1 MTDFPLLRMP
11 APQIDVRPRGGG
23 GGARLL
29 LPSRERQGR
38 RLQPTFQRLQD
49 VFDSGRDPLTLLVD
63 PAAIA
68 PERALAFEVAGT
80 VDDLARAVRNLPG
93 LEYLGDEALEFEP
106 DDDFGE
112 EDTRRGREGQ
122 RRDDRRIGGRLYL
135 TMPDTRALRQL
146 LGLWNQYQAGSRPS
160 DGNGPWFDLFR
171 RLRQVRVWGPE
182 DRIPDDTVAY
192 LNERLA
198 EGVDNVRLEVE
209 LWSSGSRHDSGR
221 ANQARLQQAW
231 SSFQQAVRAAKGE
244 IVHQASIPQIGYEAA
259 LVDMPTAGVRRLAE
273 RQEVGLA
280 ICDGAMLIKPQSTV
294 ACPTDAK
301 EAVAGSFVEPPPS
314 PEGPPVAAVLDG
326 VPVLAHRLLDRYIVF
341 DDPDDLAAQSVVAE
355 RVHGTEMAS
364 LVVHGDRNLNEAP
377 LRRAIYVRPV
387 LYAPG
392 GGRDEIT
399 QEDRLLVDT
408 IYRAVLRMR
417 ERDGDEPASAPEVFI
432 VNLSLGDSHRPFA
445 GPMSPWAR
453 LLDYL
458 AARFGILFIVSAG
471 NVAANLPVSAF
482 RGLTDLETASDLD
495 RQRGILEALGEQR
508 SQRTLL
514 SPAEALNPITV
525 GAWHEDAVGG
535 QAPDMIYRPYVDDGP
550 NITSAMGLGHNKVVK
565 PDIFMP
571 GGREHL
577 LPVSFGNGLV
587 VRAAERGRHFG
598 LKAAVPADGGQLDR
612 EGLTGGTSA
621 ATALATR
628 AAHRLFDA
636 LMDEENGGILR
647 GVAPLYYGVVVK
659 ALLVHRAR
667 WGEMGSVLDG
677 IYGPRGVGKH
687 VERKDNVAR
696 VLGYGLPAVEEALT
710 CAANR
715 ATLVGYG
722 EVSADGSAALFRVPL
737 PPSLERVTEP
747 RSVTLTLAWFSPVN
761 IHHRAYRRAKLE
773 IKPDNL
779 NVSAGVQ
786 RVPAQPSD
794 KSVPRGS
801 LFHVRYQGSL
811 AVPFVDDGHLSFYVF
826 CREQGGP
833 LDEPVRYGLAVTIE
847 AGGHFS
853 VYQELRQRL
862 EVQPLAPR

>member
-1 MTDFPLLRMP
+1 MV
-11 APQIDVRPRGGG
+11 DV
-23 GGARLL
+23 
-29 LPSRERQGR
+29 
-38 RLQPTFQRLQD
+38 
-49 VFDSGRDPLTLLVD
+49 
-63 PAAIA
+63 
-68 PERALAFEVAGT
+68 
-80 VDDLARAVRNLPG
+80 
-93 LEYLGDEALEFEP
+93 
-106 DDDFGE
+106 
-112 EDTRRGREGQ
+112 
-122 RRDDRRIGGRLYL
+122 
-135 TMPDTRALRQL
+135 
-146 LGLWNQYQAGSRPS
+146 
-160 DGNGPWFDLFR
+160 
-171 RLRQVRVWGPE
+171 
-182 DRIPDDTVAY
+182 
-192 LNERLA
+192 
-198 EGVDNVRLEVE
+198 
-209 LWSSGSRHDSGR
+209 
-221 ANQARLQQAW
+221 
-231 SSFQQAVRAAKGE
+231 
-244 IVHQASIPQIGYEAA
+244 
-259 LVDMPTAGVRRLAE
+259 PTAGVRHLAE

-294 ACPTDAK
+294 ACPKDAE

-314 PEGPPVAAVLDG
+314 PEVTPVAAVLDG
-326 VPVLAHRLLDRYIVF
+326 VPVLAHRLLDPYVEF
-341 DDPDDLAAQSVVAE
+341 DDPDDLAAQSVIEE
-355 RVHGTEMAS
+355 RFHGTEMAS

-392 GGRDEIT
+392 GGSDEIT

-417 ERDGDEPASAPEVFI
+417 EGDGDEPASAPEVFI

-587 VRAAERGRHFG
+587 VRAAERGRFFG
-598 LKAAVPADGGQLDR
+598 LKAAVPDDGGQLDR

-647 GVAPLYYGVVVK
+647 GVAPRYYGVIVK

-687 VERKDNVAR
+687 VARKDNIAR

-801 LFHVRYQGSL
+801 LFHVRYEGSL
-811 AVPFVDDGHLSFYVF
+811 AVPFVDDEHLSFYVF

-847 AGGHFS
+847 AAGHVS
-853 VYQELRQRL
+853 VYQEVRQRL